1 MGREQLLEYVKYLHK
16 DNEYVG
22 SLAVESKARA
32 QRVSS
37 SIFVSVLLFL
47 YEVYFYKLAAEVE
60 RLKQKIEELEQ
71 TKETQQLL
79 FYSKWKHTSS

>member
-1 MGREQLLEYVKYLHK
+1 MYFIQYGLPQKTESQLNAMGREQLLEYVKYLHK

-32 QRVSS
+32 QR
-37 SIFVSVLLFL
+37 
-47 YEVYFYKLAAEVE
+47 LAAEVE

>member
-37 SIFVSVLLFL
+37 SIFVSVLLF
-47 YEVYFYKLAAEVE
+47 
-60 RLKQKIEELEQ
+60 
-71 TKETQQLL
+71 
-79 FYSKWKHTSS
+79 